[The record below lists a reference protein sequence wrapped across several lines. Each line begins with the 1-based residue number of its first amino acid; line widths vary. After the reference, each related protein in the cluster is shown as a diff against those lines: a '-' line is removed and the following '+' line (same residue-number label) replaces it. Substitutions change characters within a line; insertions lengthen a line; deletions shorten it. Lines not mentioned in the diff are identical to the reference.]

1 MPRSASGCRGLWVT
15 GNQGP
20 LNAAAGAQGSEQ
32 AVSAWGCRGGGRKMS
47 ERGSGSQVP
56 VSFADV
62 SVSFTREEW
71 EILAEWQKELY
82 WDVMRENYEIL
93 ISLGGDMPKPALL
106 LLTEEGGKPS
116 AADASARAALAP
128 VSIVAECLNASG
140 KVKLEDNEV
149 EIQIPEHLPLSVEGR
164 PISWGSESNASP
176 LGGQLHTAPQAAL
189 GDVDGEAP
197 NVLTKCKTEP
207 SREVEVPP
215 ECPSRC
221 DGRLRW
227 QHQVDGTALREARC
241 LVKEEIEEEG
251 GYGTGFSAQQ
261 YQRAPGEEVEAPPC
275 TEYNESYS
283 PWLGAAGSQR
293 TGVGVDPSS
302 GGEDQSV
309 VICKTEIMDDLQVH
323 VMEEPYPG
331 ASPAGD
337 QPRDQPREQLLQCSK
352 CARDFLRRSDLVRH
366 CRAHSGERPYRC
378 NRCGKGF
385 RRRSHL
391 NEHLRTHTGEK
402 PFPCHLCP
410 KSFSR
415 RSTLNKHQ
423 ETHAKERPKEPAWQ
437 NDPPKPCRARKA
449 DKAYPSGRGHATQQ
463 ERTHA
468 GGKPFSCGVCGK
480 SFSTRS
486 YAAKHE
492 RAHLEERPYP
502 CALGPESF
510 AGQQAPARCQRA
522 PGGEKPFPC
531 GLCGQWF
538 RRRSHLSDHV
548 RTHTGEKPFPCRL
561 CPKSFSRRSTLNKHQ
576 ETHARPGL
584 RTTRDRE
591 PVHQL
596 PRRSHPAAKPYPCR
610 RCHKSFST
618 RASAQRH
625 ERAHTGER
633 PGLPGMGDRSFRR
646 QTPTVKRESGPR
658 GEEPCWPHG
667 QGNGVG
673 SPPHAF
679 KEERP
684 FPGAAPEHRP
694 APAQD
699 KLYPCSLCE
708 KSFRWP
714 STLSKHQSSHAA
726 KKLHPCPLCPQSF
739 RSPLALKRHQPSHT
753 EEKPFSCSLC
763 HKQFRRR
770 SYLSVHRRVHLEN
783 GPYQCTLCEKH
794 FVFKCD
800 FVKHY
805 GFHTGERPYPCS
817 RCARSFRKQ
826 SHLTEHLRIHT
837 GEKPFS
843 CKLCDKR
850 FGRRST
856 LTKHQQIHGR
866 RAPLRC
872 ADCRKT
878 FAVESVFLMHQ
889 KMHGRAATPSV

>member
-1 MPRSASGCRGLWVT
+1 
-15 GNQGP
+15 
-20 LNAAAGAQGSEQ
+20 
-32 AVSAWGCRGGGRKMS
+32 MS
-47 ERGSGSQVP
+47 EGEPALQVP

-62 SVSFTREEW
+62 SVSFTWEEW

-93 ISLGGDMPKPALL
+93 ISL
-106 LLTEEGGKPS
+106 
-116 AADASARAALAP
+116 
-128 VSIVAECLNASG
+128 VAECLNASG

-149 EIQIPEHLPLSVEGR
+149 EIQIPEHLPVSVEER
-164 PISWGSESNASP
+164 PISWGSETNASP
-176 LGGQLHTAPQAAL
+176 LGGQLHRAPHTAL
-189 GDVDGEAP
+189 SDIDGKAP

-207 SREVEVPP
+207 FREVEVPL

-221 DGRLRW
+221 DGSLRW
-227 QHQVDGTALREARC
+227 QRQVDGTAPQEAHC
-241 LVKEEIEEEG
+241 LAKEEIEEEG

-261 YQRAPGEEVEAPPC
+261 YQRAHREEAEAPPC
-275 TEYNESYS
+275 TEYKESYS
-283 PWLGAAGSQR
+283 PRLGTAGSQR
-293 TGVGVDPSS
+293 TRVGANLSS

-323 VMEEPYPG
+323 IVEEPYLG
-331 ASPAGD
+331 ESPAGD
-337 QPRDQPREQLLQCSK
+337 RQRDQPREQLLPCSK
-352 CARDFLRRSDLVRH
+352 CDRDFLRRSDLVRH
-366 CRAHSGERPYRC
+366 CRVHSGERPYRC
-378 NRCGKGF
+378 NRCCKGF

-402 PFPCHLCP
+402 PFRCSHCP

-423 ETHAKERPKEPAWQ
+423 EIHAKERPRRHAERPKEPAWQ
-437 NDPPKPCRARKA
+437 NDPLKPCRARKA
-449 DKAYPSGRGHATQQ
+449 DKAYPSGRGHATQH
-463 ERTHA
+463 ERTHT

-492 RAHLEERPYP
+492 RAHLEEQPDPY
-502 CALGPESF
+502 ALGPESF
-510 AGQQAPARCQRA
+510 AGQQALARCQRA
-522 PGGEKPFPC
+522 PSSEKPFPC

-548 RTHTGEKPFPCRL
+548 RTHTGEKPFPCHL

-576 ETHARPGL
+576 ETHTRPGL
-584 RTTRDRE
+584 HTTRDRE
-591 PVHQL
+591 PVHKL
-596 PRRSHPAAKPYPCR
+596 PCCSHPAAKPYPCR

-618 RASAQRH
+618 RAYAQRH
-625 ERAHTGER
+625 ERAHIGE
-633 PGLPGMGDRSFRR
+633 GLDLPGMGDRSFRR
-646 QTPTVKRESGPR
+646 QTCTVKHESGPR

-667 QGNGVG
+667 QGNGVW
-673 SPPHAF
+673 SQPLAF

-684 FPGAAPEHRP
+684 FPGASILGGAPEHLP
-694 APAQD
+694 APAKD

-714 STLSKHQSSHAA
+714 STLSKHQSSHTA

-739 RSPLALKRHQPSHT
+739 RSLLALKRHQPSHT

-783 GPYQCTLCEKH
+783 GPYQCALCEKH
-794 FVFKCD
+794 FIFKCD

-866 RAPLRC
+866 CALLRC
-872 ADCRKT
+872 ADCQKT
-878 FAVESVFLMHQ
+878 FAVESVFIMHQ
-889 KMHGRAATPSV
+889 KMHGRAAAPSV

>member
-1 MPRSASGCRGLWVT
+1 
-15 GNQGP
+15 
-20 LNAAAGAQGSEQ
+20 
-32 AVSAWGCRGGGRKMS
+32 MS
-47 ERGSGSQVP
+47 ERDSVLQVP

-62 SVSFTREEW
+62 SVSFTWEEW

-106 LLTEEGGKPS
+106 LLTEEGGKPG
-116 AADASARAALAP
+116 AEDASAREALAS
-128 VSIVAECLNASG
+128 VSMVAECLNASG

-176 LGGQLHTAPQAAL
+176 LGGQLHTVPRAAL
-189 GDVDGEAP
+189 SDVDGKAP
-197 NVLTKCKTEP
+197 TVLTQCKTEP
-207 SREVEVPP
+207 FREVAVPLK
-215 ECPSRC
+215 CPLRGN
-221 DGRLRW
+221 GRLRR
-227 QHQVDGTALREARC
+227 QHQADGTAPREACC
-241 LVKEEIEEEG
+241 LVKEEIEDG
-251 GYGTGFSAQQ
+251 SYGMGSSAQQ
-261 YQRAPGEEVEAPPC
+261 YQSIPREEAEAPPY

-283 PWLGAAGSQR
+283 PWLGAADSQR
-293 TGVGVDPSS
+293 TRVGSDPSR

-309 VICKTEIMDDLQVH
+309 VLCKTEIMDDLQVH
-323 VMEEPYPG
+323 VVEEPYPG
-331 ASPAGD
+331 ESPAGE
-337 QPRDQPREQLLQCSK
+337 QQRERLLWCSK
-352 CARDFLRRSDLVRH
+352 CDRDFLRRSDLARH
-366 CRAHSGERPYRC
+366 CRVHSGERPYRC

-402 PFPCHLCP
+402 PFLCSLCP
-410 KSFSR
+410 KGFSR

-423 ETHAKERPKEPAWQ
+423 ETHAKERPRRHAERLREPARQ
-437 NDPPKPCRARKA
+437 NNPPQPRRARKA
-449 DKAYPSGRGHATQQ
+449 AQAYPSRRGPAAQH

-480 SFSTRS
+480 SFGTRA

-502 CALGPESF
+502 CAPGLGCF
-510 AGQQAPARCQRA
+510 AGQQAPGKRQRA
-522 PGGEKPFPC
+522 PSGEKPFPC
-531 GLCGQWF
+531 GLCGRWF

-548 RTHTGEKPFPCRL
+548 RTHTGEKPFPCPL

-576 ETHARPGL
+576 ETHTRPGL
-584 RTTRDRE
+584 RAARGGE
-591 PVHQL
+591 PLRKL

-610 RCHKSFST
+610 GCHKSFST
-618 RASAQRH
+618 RAYALRH

-633 PGLPGMGDRSFRR
+633 PGPPGTGQRR
-646 QTPTVKRESGPR
+646 FGGQTRTVKHETGP
-658 GEEPCWPHG
+658 GAEEPCWPQG
-667 QGNGVG
+667 PGNGVW
-673 SPPHAF
+673 SQPLTF

-684 FPGAAPEHRP
+684 LPGASVLGRAPEQPP
-694 APAQD
+694 APAKD
-699 KLYPCSLCE
+699 KLYPCSLCG

-714 STLSKHQSSHAA
+714 SALSKHQSSHGA

-753 EEKPFSCSLC
+753 EEKPFSCNLC

-770 SYLSVHRRVHLEN
+770 SYLSVHRRVHLEH
-783 GPYQCTLCEKH
+783 GPYQCALCEKR

-800 FVKHY
+800 FVKHH

-837 GEKPFS
+837 GEKPFP
-843 CKLCDKR
+843 CPLCDKR

-856 LTKHQQIHGR
+856 LTKHQQIHAR
-866 RAPLRC
+866 RAPLRG
-872 ADCRKT
+872 ADCPRT
-878 FAVESVFLMHQ
+878 FAVELVFIAHQ
-889 KMHGRAATPSV
+889 KTHGRAAAPSV